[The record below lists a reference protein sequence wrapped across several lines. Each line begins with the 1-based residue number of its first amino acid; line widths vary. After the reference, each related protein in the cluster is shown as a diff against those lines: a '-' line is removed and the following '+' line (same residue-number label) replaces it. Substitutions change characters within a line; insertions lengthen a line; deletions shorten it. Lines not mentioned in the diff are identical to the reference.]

1 VDAMVSA
8 MNIIGSDK
16 SLQDHWGKRLVAL
29 IIDYAIFQVISWVAF
44 WLLFIPWW
52 GNWWGPAAFGWTVF
66 QPGFAGIMLFIYSF
80 AMESSSSG
88 ATIGKKVMNLR
99 VIPISGNMDVGK
111 AVMRNISKIH
121 GLFLVLDWLV
131 GFVSEGDPKQK
142 WLDRVAGTTVVITTT
157 LTEEQ
162 QHTYQ
167 TQQAKV
173 APPPQEQYATRHEAA
188 YQYPPAPAKAEPK
201 PAAGQK
207 TAAQKSANEMLCGSC
222 GGRLTETGA
231 GRLKCIRCGK
241 IQ

>member
-8 MNIIGSDK
+8 LNIIGSDK
-16 SLQDHWGKRLVAL
+16 SLQDHWGKRLVAI
-29 IIDYAIFQVISWVAF
+29 IIDALIFWVISS
-44 WLLFIPWW
+44 LLFWFVIFPLHW
-52 GNWWGPAAFGWTVF
+52 NLPFVWTIF
-66 QPGFAGIMLFIYSF
+66 QPGMSGVFLFVYSLV
-80 AMESSSSG
+80 MESSHGG

-99 VIPISGNMDVGK
+99 VIPISGKMDAGK
-111 AVMRNISKIH
+111 AVMRNISKIY

-142 WLDRVAGTTVVITTT
+142 WMDRVAGTTVVITTA

-173 APPPQEQYATRHEAA
+173 APPPQEQYATRHETA

-201 PAAGQK
+201 PDAGQK
-207 TAAQKSANEMLCGSC
+207 TAAQKSANEKLCGSC